1 MPPPVNFFTPPQS
14 PLLTDRATPVPE
26 QGEHHLAGISS
37 EPAASGEEGSQRLEP
52 PQEEPPVP
60 GDSPSS
66 TSSFA
71 HLADPRLHPGEP
83 PATPTGRARFLSRR
97 RCPTSTMTP
106 SRWIRTRSNA
116 PHLRIPLRTPCLTDE
131 WGKPLK
137 QPAEA
142 LRLAGQPV
150 NFSRA
155 AQLFELN
162 FFHFISNTLLC
173 PVSKINPDRFSAP
186 N

>member
-1 MPPPVNFFTPPQS
+1 MSTPFYS
-14 PLLTDRATPVPE
+14 PHLTDRATPFPE
-26 QGEHHLAGISS
+26 QGEHHLVGISP

-71 HLADPRLHPGEP
+71 LLADPRPNPGEP

-97 RCPTSTMTP
+97 RCPTSTMTL

-116 PHLRIPLRTPCLTDE
+116 PRCPVPLHTPCLTDA
-131 WGKPLK
+131 WGQPLK

-142 LRLAGQPV
+142 LRLAGRPSIA
-150 NFSRA
+150 SRA
-155 AQLFELN
+155 A
-162 FFHFISNTLLC
+162 
-173 PVSKINPDRFSAP
+173 
-186 N
+186 